1 MSPNSTLQPRLRQM
15 NEEKFNLELRQFLK
29 KFGITAQ
36 REIERLVREALD
48 GGAIKGN
55 ETLRVSAR
63 LSIEGLPPD
72 IVVPGSIELE

>member
-1 MSPNSTLQPRLRQM
+1 M

-36 REIERLVREALD
+36 REIEKHVRDALEN
-48 GGAIKGN
+48 GTIQGN
-55 ETLRVSAR
+55 ETLKVSAR
-63 LSIEGLPPD
+63 LTLEGLPPE